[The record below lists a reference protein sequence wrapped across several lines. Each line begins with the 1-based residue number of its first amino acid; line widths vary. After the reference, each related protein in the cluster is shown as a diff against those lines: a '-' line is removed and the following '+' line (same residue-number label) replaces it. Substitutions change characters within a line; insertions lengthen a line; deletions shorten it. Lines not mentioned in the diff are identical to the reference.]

1 MERKERAR
9 QEKIV
14 HRVQIVPAQ
23 RGKNENQKEKE
34 EQRHG
39 REIADSSRQR
49 TGLQFLRHLQGD
61 VESGHQVLIVPLQL
75 PAGRRLPFFRRRKRI
90 VRKIEAGKI
99 RFHQQ
104 VEVVRLRNPLPA
116 AIRILARERVSPTVE
131 ALRAIGRVQHGLRA
145 GRQPRPGQ
153 RLRSAERDRQRLV
166 VQKQL
171 HVVVHRLL
179 RGKRQLNHELFVPR
193 SRILKRVSSVEIHL
207 VRAEPQQPFLPVID
221 VQGRCNAARVN
232 LHRLRMS
239 LLLRARGF
247 LSLLLHLDGLFFLP
261 FARDR
266 RRRLPPRRSPR
277 RSHAPGQS
285 RLRVVR
291 SVKNGGSQ
299 NGPGNRSTHKNRTD
313 RDNPLK
319 HSGLCPDSLRRT
331 SNLRCQVG
339 AVKYFVL

>member
-1 MERKERAR
+1 M
-9 QEKIV
+9 
-14 HRVQIVPAQ
+14 
-23 RGKNENQKEKE
+23 
-34 EQRHG
+34 
-39 REIADSSRQR
+39 
-49 TGLQFLRHLQGD
+49 QFLRHLQGD

-104 VEVVRLRNPLPA
+104 VEVVRLRNFLSA
-116 AIRILARERVSPTVE
+116 AIRTRARKGVSPAIE
-131 ALRAIGRVQHGLRA
+131 SLRTIRRVQHGLRT
-145 GRQPRPGQ
+145 GRHPRSRH

-166 VQKQL
+166 IQKQL

-207 VRAEPQQPFLPVID
+207 VRAEPQQPFLAVID

-232 LHRLRMS
+232 LHRLRVR

-261 FARDR
+261 FASDR
-266 RRRLPPRRSPR
+266 RRRLPLRRSPR
-277 RSHAPGQS
+277 RSHAP
-285 RLRVVR
+285 
-291 SVKNGGSQ
+291 
-299 NGPGNRSTHKNRTD
+299 
-313 RDNPLK
+313 
-319 HSGLCPDSLRRT
+319 
-331 SNLRCQVG
+331 
-339 AVKYFVL
+339 

>member
-1 MERKERAR
+1 MKCEERAC

-14 HRVQIVPAQ
+14 HRVQVIAAQ
-23 RGKNENQKEKE
+23 RGKNKNQKEKE
-34 EQRHG
+34 KQRHG
-39 REIADSSRQR
+39 SEIADPSRQR

-75 PAGRRLPFFRRRKRI
+75 PAGRRLPFFR
-90 VRKIEAGKI
+90 
-99 RFHQQ
+99 
-104 VEVVRLRNPLPA
+104 LRNPLPA
-116 AIRILARERVSPTVE
+116 AIRILAREGVSPTVE